1 MSIVVCF
8 LSYDVVVGLST
19 TSSNLCRD
27 HDGIHFLV
35 DSYPVSGL
43 AGEMIENI
51 DTSSLAGSLAAALTG
66 IASLAFFMRKKL
78 ASDNT
83 EIARNRAEENIILSL
98 EKQRDFAFSE
108 REKLEKRIQ
117 ELDVEKD
124 EAILKVVKLT
134 QEVENLSGQ
143 VKLLRDL
150 MERLGNTLDITKQQ
164 LNHYIQENTRL
175 IGELE
180 RFRNDIG

>member
-1 MSIVVCF
+1 
-8 LSYDVVVGLST
+8 
-19 TSSNLCRD
+19 
-27 HDGIHFLV
+27 
-35 DSYPVSGL
+35 
-43 AGEMIENI
+43 MIETL

-117 ELDVEKD
+117 ELDVERD
-124 EAILKVVKLT
+124 EAILKVVRLT

-143 VKLLRDL
+143 VKLLREL
-150 MERLGNTLDITKQQ
+150 IERLGKTLDITKQQ
-164 LNHYIQENTRL
+164 LDHYIKENSRL
-175 IGELE
+175 ISEIDEGSK
-180 RFRNDIG
+180 

>member
-1 MSIVVCF
+1 
-8 LSYDVVVGLST
+8 
-19 TSSNLCRD
+19 
-27 HDGIHFLV
+27 
-35 DSYPVSGL
+35 
-43 AGEMIENI
+43 MIETL

-117 ELDVEKD
+117 ELDVERD
-124 EAILKVVKLT
+124 EAILKVVRLT

-143 VKLLRDL
+143 VKLLREL
-150 MERLGNTLDITKQQ
+150 IERLGKTLDITKQQ
-164 LNHYIQENTRL
+164 LDHYIKENSRL
-175 IGELE
+175 IGEIDE
-180 RFRNDIG
+180 GSK